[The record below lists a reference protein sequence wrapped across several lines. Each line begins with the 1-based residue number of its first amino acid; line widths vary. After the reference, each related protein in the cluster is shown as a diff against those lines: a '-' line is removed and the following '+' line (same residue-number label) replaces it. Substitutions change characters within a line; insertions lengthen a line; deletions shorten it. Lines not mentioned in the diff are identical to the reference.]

1 MNLTAYYLD
10 VFDTLLADLF
20 YALKITN
27 QNLFTT
33 TYQRIIKSLPSNYD
47 LKDENSYHM
56 MILGMCAWLS
66 NEYEIISNKESS
78 KGKCD
83 IILKAKGDFT
93 LYIFEFKYTKN
104 NHDNL
109 DVLASKAIK

>member
-1 MNLTAYYLD
+1 M
-10 VFDTLLADLF
+10 
-20 YALKITN
+20 
-27 QNLFTT
+27 
-33 TYQRIIKSLPSNYD
+33 
-47 LKDENSYHM
+47 
-56 MILGMCAWLS
+56 
-66 NEYEIISNKESS
+66 ISNKEIS